1 MDFKTDKYTLIQK
14 AISEELSEFLFEYLN
29 LKRKAANYL
38 FQNKLINPFVKYF
51 GTWDDEQVLNTYSI
65 YGDTALE
72 NLLIKL
78 KPKME
83 EATGEKLIEMYSYS
97 RLYKNGDILKKHTD
111 RFACEIST
119 TLNLGGDMW
128 PIFLKKDDRT
138 LQVNLDKG
146 DMLVYKGCELEHWR
160 NSFEGQNCGQVFL
173 HYNKY
178 TDEALFKRYDER
190 PFVGAILP

>member
-38 FQNKLINPFVKYF
+38 FQNKLINPFIKYF

-119 TLNLGGDMW
+119 TLNLGGE
-128 PIFLKKDDRT
+128 ILLKGKIAAKYFCIIINIQMRHYLKGMMKD
-138 LQVNLDKG
+138 LL
-146 DMLVYKGCELEHWR
+146 
-160 NSFEGQNCGQVFL
+160 
-173 HYNKY
+173 
-178 TDEALFKRYDER
+178 
-190 PFVGAILP
+190 

>member
-38 FQNKLINPFVKYF
+38 FQNKLINPFIKYF

-65 YGDTALE
+65 YGDTAME

-128 PIFLKKDDRT
+128 PIFLKKDDRK

-146 DMLVYKGCELEHWR
+146 DMLVYRGCELEHWR

>member
-38 FQNKLINPFVKYF
+38 FQNKLINPFIKYF

-65 YGDTALE
+65 YGDTAME

-146 DMLVYKGCELEHWR
+146 DMLVYKGCDLEHWR

>member
-65 YGDTALE
+65 YGDTAME

-146 DMLVYKGCELEHWR
+146 DILVYRGCELEHWR

>member
-65 YGDTALE
+65 YGDTAME

-83 EATGEKLIEMYSYS
+83 DATGEKLIEMYSYS

-146 DMLVYKGCELEHWR
+146 DMLVYRGCELEHWR

>member
-29 LKRKAANYL
+29 LKRKAANFL
-38 FQNKLINPFVKYF
+38 FQNKLINPFIKYF

-65 YGDTALE
+65 YGDTAME

-146 DMLVYKGCELEHWR
+146 DMLVYRGCELEHWR

>member
-38 FQNKLINPFVKYF
+38 FQNKLINPFIKYF

-65 YGDTALE
+65 YGDTAME

-119 TLNLGGDMW
+119 TLNLGGE
-128 PIFLKKDDRT
+128 IKEICYCIE
-138 LQVNLDKG
+138 V
-146 DMLVYKGCELEHWR
+146 V
-160 NSFEGQNCGQVFL
+160 S
-173 HYNKY
+173 
-178 TDEALFKRYDER
+178 
-190 PFVGAILP
+190 

>member
-65 YGDTALE
+65 YGDTAME

>member
-38 FQNKLINPFVKYF
+38 FQNKLINPFIKYF

-65 YGDTALE
+65 YGDTAME

>member
-38 FQNKLINPFVKYF
+38 FQNKLINPFIKYF

-65 YGDTALE
+65 YGDTAME

-146 DMLVYKGCELEHWR
+146 DMLVYRGCELEHWR

>member
-1 MDFKTDKYTLIQK
+1 
-14 AISEELSEFLFEYLN
+14 
-29 LKRKAANYL
+29 
-38 FQNKLINPFVKYF
+38 
-51 GTWDDEQVLNTYSI
+51 
-65 YGDTALE
+65 
-72 NLLIKL
+72 
-78 KPKME
+78 
-83 EATGEKLIEMYSYS
+83 MYSYS

>member
-65 YGDTALE
+65 YGDTAME

-146 DMLVYKGCELEHWR
+146 DMLVYRGCELEHWR

>member
-38 FQNKLINPFVKYF
+38 FQNKLINPFIKYF
-51 GTWDDEQVLNTYSI
+51 GTWDVEQVLNTYSI
-65 YGDTALE
+65 YGDTAME

-146 DMLVYKGCELEHWR
+146 DMLVYRGCELEHWR

>member
-1 MDFKTDKYTLIQK
+1 
-14 AISEELSEFLFEYLN
+14 
-29 LKRKAANYL
+29 
-38 FQNKLINPFVKYF
+38 
-51 GTWDDEQVLNTYSI
+51 
-65 YGDTALE
+65 
-72 NLLIKL
+72 
-78 KPKME
+78 ME

-178 TDEALFKRYDER
+178 TDESLFKRYDER